1 MERNTEQLDFWID
14 ATLGDLRLKD
24 DRESMVLPLCSLG
37 KRKRTAPIQWS
48 QGNRF
53 VTVTAPAQTGICTI
67 WDIDVM
73 VYLISQLKDLTG
85 KANNLRGQ
93 LDQVQRAADS
103 FQKELLASFR
113 DKAKEVLKEEGTNG

>member
-1 MERNTEQLDFWID
+1 MRKVKGVVERNTEQLDFWID

-73 VYLISQLKDLTG
+73 VYLISQLNDAYDKGNKRPEPTIRCTAHDL
-85 KANNLRGQ
+85 
-93 LDQVQRAADS
+93 
-103 FQKELLASFR
+103 
-113 DKAKEVLKEEGTNG
+113 LKKI

>member
-1 MERNTEQLDFWID
+1 MTDNVLNID
-14 ATLGDLRLKD
+14 GQQYKETDLSDKQ
-24 DRESMVLPLCSLG
+24 
-37 KRKRTAPIQWS
+37 K
-48 QGNRF
+48 
-53 VTVTAPAQTGICTI
+53 
-67 WDIDVM
+67 
-73 VYLISQLKDLTG
+73 YLISQLKDLTG